1 MPYIQHN
8 PADREKMLKTI
19 GIKSVEELFT
29 DIPEDIRF
37 PDIGLDAALSEA
49 GILKELRR
57 IGSKNVSG
65 DRYTLFLG
73 AGAYNHFIPSVVD
86 YLSGRGEFTT
96 AYTPYQPEASQGTLA
111 ALFEYQTMTAELLGM
126 DVVNASH
133 YDGAT
138 ALAEA
143 LIMSVHNSRDK
154 RKKVVL
160 SPAFHP
166 EYLQVCRSY
175 LQFLDVEIAGTG
187 SEAADPRDTDIDELL
202 SLIDEDTACLALPF
216 PDFFGRTDDFDGVAE
231 KVHEKGALLVISAD
245 PIAAGLYRSPG
256 SYGADIVTGE
266 GQPLGN
272 RMNAGGPFLG
282 IFACTDKLV
291 RRMPGRIA
299 GRTVDAEG
307 KPGFVLTLNTR
318 EQHIRRE
325 KATSN
330 ICTNQGLMALRAA
343 IYLAAMGPQ
352 GLRKAAELS
361 FHKAHYAA
369 EVLGDIPGFTVNTD
383 RPFFKEFVLHC
394 PVDAEEIVR
403 MLDAEGFVP
412 GLPLSRYFPAMSRE
426 LLVCVTEMN
435 SKEEIDGLARALKQ
449 VSGGAQ

>member
-1 MPYIQHN
+1 MPYLQHT

-19 GIKSVEELFT
+19 GAETVEELFN

-37 PDIGLDAALSEA
+37 PDIGLEAPLTESE
-49 GILKELRR
+49 ILKELRR
-57 IGSKNVSG
+57 IGGKNASG
-65 DRYTLFLG
+65 DRYTLFIG

-86 YLSGRGEFTT
+86 YLSGRGEFAT

-166 EYLQVCRSY
+166 EYLQVCRNY
-175 LQFLDVEIAGTG
+175 LQFLDVDITGTEPEIG
-187 SEAADPRDTDIDELL
+187 DPRQTQVDTLL
-202 SLIDEDTACLALPF
+202 SLIDDDTACLALPF
-216 PDFFGRTDDFDGVAE
+216 PDFFGRTDDFSGIAE
-231 KVHEKGALLVISAD
+231 KVHEKGALFVISAD

-266 GQPLGN
+266 GQSLGN
-272 RMNAGGPFLG
+272 RINAGGPFLG
-282 IFACTDKLV
+282 MFACSDKLV

-330 ICTNQGLMALRAA
+330 ICTNQGLMALRAS
-343 IYLAAMGPQ
+343 IYLAAMGPG

-369 EVLGDIPGFTVNTD
+369 EVLDAVPGFKVE
-383 RPFFKEFVLHC
+383 RERAFFKEFVLHC
-394 PVDAEEIVR
+394 PVEAEEILQR
-403 MLDAEGFVP
+403 LDAECIVP
-412 GLPLSRYFPAMSRE
+412 GLPLSRYFPDMKEE

-449 VSGGAQ
+449 RSGGSR